1 MIHKELYFSGD
12 PRNIQIQGRPRE
24 QSREQKVKS
33 DKFSFQRFLNLVFS
47 LNGYFL
53 KFPVTLQRAS
63 DMRYL
68 SRCCI
73 LYVGGSRYL

>member
-12 PRNIQIQGRPRE
+12 PRNIQIEGRPRK
-24 QSREQKVKS
+24 QSWEQKVKS

-53 KFPVTLQRAS
+53 KFPVTLQRADMQATS
-63 DMRYL
+63 DICRDFGI
-68 SRCCI
+68 C
-73 LYVGGSRYL
+73 GWF

>member
-12 PRNIQIQGRPRE
+12 PRNIQIEGRPRK
-24 QSREQKVKS
+24 QSWEQKVKS

-53 KFPVTLQRAS
+53 KFPVTLQRA
-63 DMRYL
+63 DMQATCDICRDVVY
-68 SRCCI
+68 
-73 LYVGGSRYL
+73 YM